1 MLKCKCCKQSKF
13 GAILEEIKT
22 TPITMANGEPVKVME
37 DKAQLETKVT
47 ITYCMTC
54 KKEIDPEVDLYE
66 NETCPVCG
74 KEVPELIDGICPEC
88 NEEKNKLAPMSKE
101 ELLFMILKQRIGSG
115 NVQVSGS
122 KKKKQVK
129 EKVEEEIESKVE
141 QKQVAASKDDDID
154 LSLDI
159 DDDID
164 LLNEIDNVD
173 VNIDSL
179 DDYDDNNLF

>member
-74 KEVPELIDGICPEC
+74 KEVPELIDGMCPEC
-88 NEEKNKLAPMSKE
+88 NEERKGYVPNSKD
-101 ELLFMILKQRIGSG
+101 ELIEMIMILKRQINNGKTQSPET
-115 NVQVSGS
+115 

-129 EKVEEEIESKVE
+129 EKIEKNVEVKNE
-141 QKQVAASKDDDID
+141 QVAASKDDDID

-164 LLNEIDNVD
+164 LLNEIDNID

>member
-22 TPITMANGEPVKVME
+22 TPITMANGEPVKVIE
-37 DKAQLETKVT
+37 NQAQLQTKVT

-54 KKEIDPEVDLYE
+54 KKEINPETDLYE

-74 KEVPELIDGICPEC
+74 KEVPELVDGICPEC
-88 NEEKNKLAPMSKE
+88 NEEKNKLASMSKE
-101 ELLFMILKQRIGSG
+101 ELLLMILKQQLNNSSASFGK
-115 NVQVSGS
+115 S
-122 KKKKQVK
+122 KKKKEVK
-129 EKVEEEIESKVE
+129 EKLEEEIEDNVE
-141 QKQVAASKDDDID
+141 EKQVAASKDDDID

-164 LLNEIDNVD
+164 ILNEIDNVD
-173 VNIDSL
+173 INLDSL